1 MLRRKGAYSR
11 FKGFL
16 ESGDMLKSWY
26 RFENDRE
33 QQALRSWC
41 EENQIPLSDQLQQK
55 RSPLLTT
62 DKKDESRDQA

>member
-1 MLRRKGAYSR
+1 MLRRKGTYSR

-16 ESGDMLKSWY
+16 GPRDRLKSRY
-26 RFENDRE
+26 RFENERE

-55 RSPLLTT
+55 RSRLLTT
-62 DKKDESRDQA
+62 DEEDGSRDQA